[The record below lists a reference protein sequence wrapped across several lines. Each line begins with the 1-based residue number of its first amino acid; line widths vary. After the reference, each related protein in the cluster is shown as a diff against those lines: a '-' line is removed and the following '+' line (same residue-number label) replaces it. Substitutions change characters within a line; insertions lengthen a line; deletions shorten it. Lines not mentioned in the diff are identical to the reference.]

1 VEDRVQSFL
10 NSNLYYRYGSNF
22 GSDIGASSSSAPPP
36 PPTGFDFMIDGDTAV
51 PPPWVAPPLD
61 EEWAA
66 RASNEIFDRP
76 APSYVWKNHSY
87 LLF

>member
-1 VEDRVQSFL
+1 
-10 NSNLYYRYGSNF
+10 
-22 GSDIGASSSSAPPP
+22 
-36 PPTGFDFMIDGDTAV
+36 MIDGDTAV